1 MSAVAHGPVFLIGGG
16 WDETA
21 FPYTYGQFVA
31 AVGDGSAP
39 IACILLD
46 HDERDAYFARS
57 VAAFAA
63 VGATGLVPV
72 FVSSDR
78 PLQEADVQGVSGI
91 FVGGGLTPAYHDAIV
106 PAAGAV
112 VRDLVEAGVPYAGFS
127 AGAMIAPV
135 DGIIGGWKLRQ
146 GDADLAICSEDV
158 SEDEEYLD
166 VRPGIGLVPFAVDVH
181 ASQYGTPTRLL
192 HAVRAGTVQDGWAV
206 DEDTMIVVENGRVTV
221 SGLGSAYQVRPDGD
235 SLAVTILGHGGACD
249 LSIE

>member
-1 MSAVAHGPVFLIGGG
+1 MTGGPVFLIGGG

-21 FPYTYGQFVA
+21 FPRTYGRFVA
-31 AVGDGSAP
+31 AVGDGAAP

-72 FVSSDR
+72 FVSPER
-78 PLQEADVQGVSGI
+78 PLAEADLQGVAGI
-91 FVGGGLTPAYHDAIV
+91 FVGGGLTPAYYDAIV
-106 PAAGAV
+106 PTTGAV
-112 VRDLVEAGVPYAGFS
+112 IRNLVEAGVPYAGFS
-127 AGAMIAPV
+127 AGAMIAPD

-146 GDADLAICSEDV
+146 GDDDLTICSEDV

-166 VRPGIGLVPFAVDVH
+166 VRQGIGLVPFAIDVH

-192 HAVRAGTVQDGWAV
+192 HADRTGAVQDGWAV
-206 DEDTMIVVENGRVTV
+206 DEDTMIVVADGRVTV
-221 SGLGSAYQVRPDGD
+221 SGLGSAYRVQATGE
-235 SLAVTILGHGGACD
+235 SLAVRILGHGD
-249 LSIE
+249 TTDVSQH

>member
-1 MSAVAHGPVFLIGGG
+1 VAHGPVFLIGGG
-16 WDETA
+16 WDEAA
-21 FPYTYGQFVA
+21 FPRTYGRFVA
-31 AVGDGSAP
+31 AVGDGAAP

-72 FVSSDR
+72 FVSPHR
-78 PLQEADVQGVSGI
+78 PLTAADVRGVSGI
-91 FVGGGLTPAYHDAIV
+91 FVGGGLTPEYYDAIV

-112 VRDLVEAGVPYAGFS
+112 IRGLVEAGVPYAGFS

-135 DGIIGGWKLRQ
+135 DGIIGGWKLRK
-146 GDADLAICSEDV
+146 GDDDLTICSEDV

-166 VRPGIGLVPFAVDVH
+166 VRQGVGLVPFAVDVH

-192 HAVRAGTVQDGWAV
+192 HAVRAGAVQDGWAV
-206 DEDTMIVVENGRVTV
+206 DEDTMIVVEDGRITV
-221 SGLGSAYQVRPDGD
+221 SGLGSAYRVHPAGEA
-235 SLAVTILGHGGACD
+235 LAVTILGHGDASD
-249 LSIE
+249 VSVQ